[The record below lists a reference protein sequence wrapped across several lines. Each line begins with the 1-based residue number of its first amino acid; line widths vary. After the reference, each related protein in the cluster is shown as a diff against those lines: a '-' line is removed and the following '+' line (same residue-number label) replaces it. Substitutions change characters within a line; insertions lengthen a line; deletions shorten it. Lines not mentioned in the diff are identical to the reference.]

1 MVSGRVAPGPLEGEP
16 VKATHA
22 LFGVHVL
29 VFLALLLGS
38 GSPWQED
45 VLAQAALHGGVGL
58 IAQPWTLL
66 SYVFL
71 SIHPLEFVLSAT
83 ILLLVGPPLE
93 ERLGR
98 AGFLGFY
105 ALSVVLVGLA
115 HLGLRSAGVL
125 GPVGGVL
132 AGALGGS
139 AALMTGY
146 LFLLGPQRSIGSM
159 PFPIFYLF
167 VVLGLGLTTW
177 VVHSSRSAELTLL
190 EKELEHSAYAST
202 SLESGERVR
211 QLERA
216 TRLRDLQPDTGSH
229 LLGLVLGALSL
240 LVIRSGTRAHERY
253 RVLRE
258 ISTLQEEVDARARV
272 EQLLEKISNEG
283 IESLTRPERRFLR
296 YASRFYSGRIKEQA
310 QG

>member
-1 MVSGRVAPGPLEGEP
+1 M
-16 VKATHA
+16 KATHA

-29 VFLALLLGS
+29 VFLALILGS
-38 GSPWQED
+38 GTPWQEG
-45 VLAQAALHGGVGL
+45 VLAQGALLGGAELAAR
-58 IAQPWTLL
+58 PWTLL
-66 SYVFL
+66 SYAFL
-71 SIHPLEFVLSAT
+71 SIHPLEFVLSGT
-83 ILLLVGPPLE
+83 ILLLVGPALE
-93 ERLGR
+93 GRLGR
-98 AGFLGFY
+98 LGFLGFY
-105 ALSVVLVGLA
+105 AGSVALVGLA
-115 HLGLRSAGVL
+115 HLALRGAGVL
-125 GPVGGVL
+125 GPGGGSLL
-132 AGALGGS
+132 AGALGGA
-139 AALMTGY
+139 AALLTGY

-177 VVHSSRSAELTLL
+177 VVHSSRSAELSLL
-190 EKELEHSAYAST
+190 EQELEHSAYAST
-202 SLESGERVR
+202 SLGSLERVR

-216 TRLRDLQPDTGSH
+216 SRLRTLQPDTGAH
-229 LLGLVLGALSL
+229 LLGLVLGACSL
-240 LVIRSGTRAHERY
+240 LVVQSSTRARERY

-272 EQLLEKISNEG
+272 EQLLEKISSEG